1 MYKQIIGSTLMLTLS
16 AACMHHKVAT
26 VLPKG
31 GGAYEIVAQAASEAV
46 AYGKAEDEA
55 NYTCESK
62 QKEMVVVSSDA
73 KYQGPDKDADDGIK
87 AENVALAFV
96 TGNTGKERDESSD
109 YKVTLL
115 IECR

>member
-1 MYKQIIGSTLMLTLS
+1 MYKQIIGSAVLLTLT
-16 AACMHHKVAT
+16 AACVHHKVAA

-31 GGAYEIVAQAASEAV
+31 GGAYEIVAQAASEQRAFSE
-46 AYGKAEDEA
+46 AETEA
-55 NYTCESK
+55 TYTCESR
-62 QKEMVVVSSDA
+62 QKEMVVMTSDA

-96 TGNTGKERDESSD
+96 TGNTGKERDRSSD